1 MMKGCWTL
9 KKINAI
15 YIYMRSAVVHD
26 NIFPQQFMFLMHL
39 FDLISNSHSLYL
51 HPLDVT
57 VETICQE
64 TKSSKDAWHTMTHF
78 RVLTVNLNQ
87 LMNQI
92 TPALFWEIY
101 DVLLCMIR
109 QESEETRFFNV
120 TFS

>member
-1 MMKGCWTL
+1 
-9 KKINAI
+9 
-15 YIYMRSAVVHD
+15 MRSAVFHD
-26 NIFPQQFMFLMHL
+26 NIFPQQSMFLMRL
-39 FDLISNSHSLYL
+39 SDLISNSHSPSL

-64 TKSSKDAWHTMTHF
+64 TKSSKDAWHTMTDF
-78 RVLTVNLNQ
+78 RVLAVNLVNH

-109 QESEETRFFNV
+109 QESEETRFLKCCVYLEWIAFTV
-120 TFS
+120 LH

>member
-1 MMKGCWTL
+1 MD
-9 KKINAI
+9 
-15 YIYMRSAVVHD
+15 IYMRLAVFHD
-26 NIFPQQFMFLMHL
+26 NIFPQQSMFLMHL
-39 FDLISNSHSLYL
+39 FDLISNLHFLSL

-64 TKSSKDAWHTMTHF
+64 TKSPKDAWHTMTHF
-78 RVLTVNLNQ
+78 YVLAVNLVNQ

-92 TPALFWEIY
+92 IPALFCEIY

-120 TFS
+120 IFTWIAFNVLH